1 MRGRGGWGRLCD
13 FRLLNSLG
21 NYLKDIRFLL
31 KPTYTDSRALII
43 GINKYIS
50 VSPLEYAVNDAVE
63 VKQILIDELKFSP
76 ENIII
81 LLDEE
86 ATRNNILKAFHNFTQ
101 DHVNLDERIIIYY
114 AGHGHTVTGFRG
126 DVGYLVPYDGT
137 VNETSSLIRWDE
149 FTRNAELIRA
159 KHMLFI
165 MDACYG
171 GLALTRSPSAGSAR
185 FLDDMMLRYSRQ
197 VLTAGKGDE
206 VVSDGGSPL
215 PEHSIFTGHLINGLK
230 GEAATA
236 NGVITAAGLM
246 SYVYSKVSNDKN
258 SDQTPHYGY
267 FDGDGDLILKK
278 PELSIDIN
286 DAGKDNSDRLI
297 IIPFPEVIINEDGL
311 KNKIKHVKTL
321 LSDQKSSIQL
331 HDFFVNE
338 IRKFVGK
345 NLDDYY
351 PLQTQYSDN
360 ELQSR
365 IEKYQTSI
373 NNLAILS
380 ACMAYWGS
388 VTNLQIMQKIIVR
401 STDGFDANNGLV
413 VWLKLRWYPMTYFLY
428 MVGISAIAS
437 KRYDSLAT
445 LFYSNLASQDTYS
458 KQNCFALSVS
468 TAMLELQ
475 RMDIFKKL
483 PGHERHYAPM
493 SEHFY
498 KILQPAL
505 DDLLY
510 LGNSYQ
516 QYFNEFEVF
525 WGLVIADLN
534 TQAGHGNWGPIG
546 RFGYLSRHGDNSP
559 LRKLISEAKTSG
571 VNWAPLQA
579 GFFGGDLDRFI
590 KVSETFDRSVSGMNW
605 F

>member
-1 MRGRGGWGRLCD
+1 M
-13 FRLLNSLG
+13 
-21 NYLKDIRFLL
+21 KDLRFLL
-31 KPTYTDSRALII
+31 KPTYSNSRALII
-43 GINKYIS
+43 GINKYES
-50 VSPLEYAVNDAVE
+50 VSGLAYAVNDATE
-63 VKQILIDELKFSP
+63 VKKILIDELNFLP
-76 ENIII
+76 DNII
-81 LLDEE
+81 LLLDKD
-86 ATRNNILKAFHNFTQ
+86 ATRNNILKQFHNFTNE
-101 DHVNLDERIIIYY
+101 HVELDERIIIYY

-126 DVGYLVPYDGT
+126 EVGYLVPYDGIAG
-137 VNETSSLIRWDE
+137 ETSSLIRWDE

-159 KHMLFI
+159 KHMLFV

-171 GLALTRSPSAGSAR
+171 GLALTRSPAAGTTR

-206 VVSDGGSPL
+206 VVSDGGGPI

-236 NGVITAAGLM
+236 SGVITAAGLM
-246 SYVYSKVSNDKN
+246 SYVYNKVSNDKN

-278 PELSIDIN
+278 PEVQIDIN
-286 DAGKDNSDRLI
+286 NIGKDNSDRLI
-297 IIPFPEVIINEDGL
+297 IIPFPEMTINDDGL

-345 NLDDYY
+345 TVDDYY

-360 ELQSR
+360 ELLSR
-365 IEKYQTSI
+365 IEKYQSSV
-373 NNLAILS
+373 NDLATLS
-380 ACMAYWGS
+380 ACLAYWGAS
-388 VTNLQIMQKIIVR
+388 SNLQIMQKIIVR
-401 STDGFDANNGLV
+401 STDKFEVNSGLV
-413 VWLKLRWYPMTYFLY
+413 VWLNLRWYPMIYMLY
-428 MVGISAIAS
+428 TVGISAIAS
-437 KRYDSLAT
+437 RRYDSLAT
-445 LFYSNLASQDTYS
+445 LFYSNLTLQNTYS
-458 KQNCFALSVS
+458 KQNCFAISVS
-468 TAMLELQ
+468 TATLELL
-475 RMDIFKKL
+475 RSDIFKKL
-483 PGHERHYAPM
+483 PGHEKHYAPM

-516 QYFNEFEVF
+516 EYFNEFEVF
-525 WGLVIADLN
+525 WGLVVADIN

-559 LRKLISEAKTSG
+559 LRKLISDAKNAG
-571 VNWAPLQA
+571 ANWEPLQT
-579 GFFGGDLDRFI
+579 GFFGGDIERFI
-590 KVSETFDRSVSGMNW
+590 KVSETFDRTVSGMNW